1 MGLARAICVFVR
13 ASVVIVVVL
22 TLPVRARA
30 CLLQNGSSGHCVYR
44 FGACGPYFDEQA
56 RSGVAFRTLDEIG
69 VVRTFGVGVIME
81 YF

>member
-1 MGLARAICVFVR
+1 MFVGVRVPLVF
-13 ASVVIVVVL
+13 VL
-22 TLPVRARA
+22 TLSVRVRT

-56 RSGVAFRTLDEIG
+56 RSGFAFRSLEDIG